1 MLTALRPTRLAAAAV
16 CAALSVL
23 AALLLPSDTSAWKWR
38 PMANMAADFASM
50 LNLQGDND
58 MYRPITLKSI
68 GLQPNADHL
77 GGDIRLDNY
86 SPVMQVDTPI
96 PTLMKGRVYEEY
108 TGSGWTNAEDDIYRF
123 DSDGSAINTAAPST
137 SASPSATRAPRCGSR

>member
-1 MLTALRPTRLAAAAV
+1 MVDGRLLPLLARNFQPRRPSPFSPTVLTALRPTRLAAAAV

-77 GGDIRLDNY
+77 GGDIRLRIIPPSCRWIRR
-86 SPVMQVDTPI
+86 SPP
-96 PTLMKGRVYEEY
+96 
-108 TGSGWTNAEDDIYRF
+108 
-123 DSDGSAINTAAPST
+123 
-137 SASPSATRAPRCGSR
+137 